1 MKIELARTEVI
12 HFVGIGGIGM
22 SGLSLIMKGKG
33 FKVQGSDILLNK
45 NIERLKKEKI
55 KVFIGQKKQNLK
67 NATIVVI
74 SSAIK
79 KNNPEIV
86 EAKRTNLPII
96 TRGKMLAHIV
106 SLMKNIAVVGSHGK
120 TTTTSL
126 VASILQKTKLD
137 PTIINGGVINS
148 IKNTARLGKSE
159 WSILEADE
167 SDGSFVH
174 ILPTYSIITN
184 IDREHMDY
192 YKSMNNLINYFVQFI
207 EKVPSFGKSF
217 ICIDDKIS
225 KNLVRKLNSQNF
237 YTFGTNT
244 KSNFLIKNI
253 KQNRKF
259 TEFDLMVN
267 VPNKKKL
274 FIKKIK
280 IPLLGVHNVRNSV
293 ASIAVAL
300 TVGISISNI
309 KKSLLNFKGV
319 QRRFNKIFTY
329 NDIDFYDDYAHH
341 PTEIKVVLEG
351 IKKVYEDYDKVC
363 IFQPHRISRLKDLRK
378 EFSFAFQNADT
389 VVLCPVY
396 TAGEKIKLGFSYL
409 NFAKEIIKNSK
420 VKLFLVNDNK
430 QLAMFLKKNMYGKK
444 IVIGM
449 GAGSISNWIRK
460 LPKLMKWK

>member
-1 MKIELARTEVI
+1 MKIELAKTEVI

-33 FKVQGSDILLNK
+33 FKVQGSDSFLNK

-55 KVFIGQKKQNLK
+55 KVFLGQRKQNLK

-79 KNNPEIV
+79 KNNPEMI
-86 EAKRTNLPII
+86 EAKRKNIPII
-96 TRGKMLAHIV
+96 TRGRMLAHIV
-106 SLMKNIAVVGSHGK
+106 SLMKNIVIVGSHGK

-126 VASILQKTKLD
+126 VASIFQKTKID

-148 IKNTARLGKSE
+148 IKNTAKLGKSD

-174 ILPTYSIITN
+174 IPPTYSIITN
-184 IDREHMDY
+184 IDREHMDF
-192 YKSMNNLINYFVQFI
+192 YKSMDDLKNYFTQFI
-207 EKVPSFGKSF
+207 AKVPSFGKSF
-217 ICIDDKIS
+217 ICIDDKINNELVKKL
-225 KNLVRKLNSQNF
+225 KNQNF
-237 YTFGTNT
+237 YTYGTKP

-253 KQNRKF
+253 KQNKKF
-259 TEFDLMVN
+259 TEFDLQVN

-280 IPLLGVHNVRNSV
+280 IPLLGIHNVRNSV
-293 ASIAVAL
+293 AAAAVAL
-300 TVGISISNI
+300 TIGISISNI
-309 KKSLLNFKGV
+309 KKGLLNFKGV

-329 NDIDFYDDYAHH
+329 KDIDFYDDYAHH

-351 IKKVYEDYDKVC
+351 VKKVYKDYEKVC

-378 EFSFAFQNADT
+378 EFSFAFQDADK
-389 VVLCPVY
+389 VILCPIY
-396 TAGEKIKLGFSYL
+396 SAGEKIKLGFSYL
-409 NFAKEIIKNSK
+409 KFAKEIIKNSK
-420 VKLFLVNDNK
+420 VRLFLVNDNN
-430 QLAMFLKKNMYGKK
+430 QLANFLKKNAYGKK
-444 IVIGM
+444 IIIGM
-449 GAGSISNWIRK
+449 GAGSISNWMRE
-460 LPKLMKWK
+460 LPRLM

>member
-33 FKVQGSDILLNK
+33 FKVQGSDIVLNK

-55 KVFIGQKKQNLK
+55 KIFIGQKKQNLK

-79 KNNPEIV
+79 KNNPEML
-86 EAKRTNLPII
+86 EAKRKNLPII

-106 SLMKNIAVVGSHGK
+106 SLMKNIVVVGSHGK

-148 IKNTARLGKSE
+148 IKNTAKLGKSE
-159 WSILEADE
+159 WSVLEADE

-174 ILPTYSIITN
+174 IPPTYLIITN
-184 IDREHMDY
+184 IDREHMDF
-192 YKSMNNLINYFVQFI
+192 YKSMDNLKNYFIQFI

-217 ICIDDKIS
+217 ICIDDKI
-225 KNLVRKLNSQNF
+225 NNEIVRKLNSRNF
-237 YTFGTNT
+237 YTYGINA

-253 KQNRKF
+253 KQNKKF
-259 TEFDLMVN
+259 TEFDLLVN

-280 IPLLGVHNVRNSV
+280 TPLLGIHNVTNSV
-293 ASIAVAL
+293 AAVAVAL
-300 TVGISISNI
+300 TVGISISDI
-309 KKSLLNFKGV
+309 KKRLLNFTGV

-329 NDIDFYDDYAHH
+329 NKIDFYDDYAHH

-351 IKKVYEDYDKVC
+351 VNKVYEGYDKVC

-378 EFSFAFQNADT
+378 EFSFAFQKADT
-389 VVLCPVY
+389 VVLCPIY

-409 NFAKEIIKNSK
+409 SFAKDIIKNSK
-420 VKLFLVNDNK
+420 VRLFLVNNND
-430 QLAMFLKKNMYGKK
+430 QLAIFLKKNMYGKK

-449 GAGSISNWIRK
+449 GAGSISNWMRQ
-460 LPKLMKWK
+460 LPKII

>member
-1 MKIELARTEVI
+1 MKIELGRTEVI

-33 FKVQGSDILLNK
+33 FRIQGSDISENK
-45 NIERLKKEKI
+45 NIERLRKEKI
-55 KVFIGQKKQNLK
+55 KIFIGQKKQNIK

-79 KNNPEIV
+79 KNNPELI
-86 EAKRTNLPII
+86 EAKRKNLPVI

-106 SLMKNIAVVGSHGK
+106 SLMRNIVVVGSHGK

-148 IKNTARLGKSE
+148 LKNTARLGKSE

-167 SDGSFVH
+167 SDGSFIH
-174 ILPTYSIITN
+174 IPPTYSIITN
-184 IDREHMDY
+184 IDREHMDF
-192 YKSMNNLINYFVQFI
+192 YKSLDNLKKYFNQFI

-217 ICIDDKIS
+217 ICIDDKINS
-225 KNLVRKLNSQNF
+225 ELVRKLNNRNF
-237 YTFGTNT
+237 YTYGTNS

-253 KQNRKF
+253 KQNIKF
-259 TEFDLMVN
+259 TQFDLEIK

-293 ASIAVAL
+293 AALAVAL
-300 TVGISISNI
+300 TVGISVSDI
-309 KKSLLNFKGV
+309 KKRLFNFEGV
-319 QRRFNKIFTY
+319 QRRFNKIFSY

-341 PTEIKVVLEG
+341 PTEIKFVLEG
-351 IKKVYEDYDKVC
+351 VKQVYSGFEKVC

-420 VKLFLVNDNK
+420 VKLFLINDFK
-430 QLAMFLKKNMYGKK
+430 QLAIFLKKNMYGKK

-449 GAGSISNWIRK
+449 GAGSISNWMRSLQETI
-460 LPKLMKWK
+460 